1 MEKKVRLKTSKFF
14 YTEEQVQQLQDAIN
28 STEFKTDY
36 EIARTYSEKFG
47 KTPNAVFNKLCS
59 MRGKNIR
66 GKIKVIA
73 KTTKLKAITKV
84 KKAKL
89 AKIEIIKEVKPL
101 TLPEGM
107 TYQGV
112 AKTVELHSD
121 HFRVYF

>member
-1 MEKKVRLKTSKFF
+1 MEKKVRVKTSKFF

-36 EIARTYSEKFG
+36 GIARTYSEKFG

-59 MRGKNIR
+59 IRGKNTR
-66 GKIKVIA
+66 GKIKVVA
-73 KTTKLKAITKV
+73 KTTKV
-84 KKAKL
+84 KEVRL
-89 AKIEIIKEVKPL
+89 AKIEVIEEKLKPL

>member
-1 MEKKVRLKTSKFF
+1 MEKKVRVKTSKFF

-36 EIARTYSEKFG
+36 EIARTYSEKFS

-59 MRGKNIR
+59 LRDKNIR
-66 GKIKVIA
+66 GKIKVVA
-73 KTTKLKAITKV
+73 KTTKAIAKV
-84 KKAKL
+84 KEAKL
-89 AKIEIIKEVKPL
+89 AKIEVIEEKLKPL

>member
-66 GKIKVIA
+66 GKIKVVA
-73 KTTKLKAITKV
+73 KV